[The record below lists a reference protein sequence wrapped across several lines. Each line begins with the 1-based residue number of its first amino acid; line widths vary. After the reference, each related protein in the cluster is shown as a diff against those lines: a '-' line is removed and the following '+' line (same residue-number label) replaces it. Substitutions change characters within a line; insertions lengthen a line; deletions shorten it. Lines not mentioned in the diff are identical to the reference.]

1 MEAVDDGVGC
11 LVSTE
16 FTAGAADGVTAET
29 FAATGEFCGDSGD
42 ANVGDFLLRKRV
54 AVPKSVPTITAMMA
68 AIFQ

>member
-16 FTAGAADGVTAET
+16 FAAGSADGVTAET
-29 FAATGEFCGDSGD
+29 FAATEEFCADSSD
-42 ANVGDFLLRKRV
+42 ADVGDFLLRKRV